1 MARMALGAIGAVVG
15 GYYGGPTGAQIG
27 FAIGS
32 AIGGLFEPPL
42 PGPRLGDLNVQ
53 VASYGAFIPITY
65 GGDRVTGNVIWCT
78 DLVEHTD
85 VTDGKGG
92 PKVEQHTYTVSCAIT
107 VNGREIGGIRR
118 IWADAKLI
126 YDISGSADGAAHAAS
141 ESTAALMTVYL
152 GTEDQLPDPTIEAY
166 EGVGN
171 VEAYRGVAYVVF
183 KDMPLSNYGN
193 RLPNFSFELTS
204 DTPEAHEYDSL
215 EPMEL
220 RAWTNDGL
228 PKHSISGITQYTV
241 GPHITTD
248 ASAVPALVQ
257 SVFGAEYTEYI
268 GWKADG
274 DAYLSIYNQASIL
287 QVGNGARYVDWYFN
301 VEQPDLVVFD
311 GVVDATYF
319 CSDLARIGAD
329 PIDGKAYASSSMDDD
344 GVRLSG
350 TPCLVRLLPYAASA
364 PTGYVV
370 GNNCSNYPP
379 DLSAHSPV
387 AWYSPHVAVRVE
399 RLLSPPANTC
409 YPGNPCEEGIAEI
422 PGNAGWCISC
432 DGDVTR
438 NLHYEAVSGSFRQLQ
453 AVAYSGSTVT
463 KLPLGPVLPAGHA
476 DDTEAFWTAA
486 AADAGLSGTYG
497 VNWPVTLSEAGKAD
511 DGATL
516 ADAGSAPLPEIVS
529 DICQRSGL
537 TEDEIDVTGLSG
549 DVLGYSLT
557 RQASGRGNLDPL
569 ARAFRFMGIESGAH
583 IRFQHIDLQTSVGTV
598 GHDDLGATSDGQTV
612 ALVKRTRA
620 QETELPSAVNVVYK
634 ARTADY
640 QASTQSARRS
650 ATGSLQ
656 EVAVEVPIVLND
668 AQAADI
674 AAQALYDAWAGRVS
688 NEWHTTREFV
698 DMEPGD
704 PIEIDDGEMVHRVL
718 ITEKVE
724 DGALINWKGRDID
737 PSVLA
742 SPGAVSPTSGG
753 GSTVRFDGPMKLEAM
768 DIPLLR
774 PADDTGPHFLAA
786 ASGYRP
792 SWRGGRAFI
801 SHDDG
806 TTYEGLKDM
815 NTAATL
821 GYAVGLLADFDG
833 GNVVDESSTVQIR
846 LHSGTLSSITRDQ
859 LLNSGNPALLGDEV
873 IQFQRAT
880 LVGTGVYEL
889 SGLLR
894 YRLGT
899 ERTGTHEVNERFVL
913 LVDSTLVSMPQL
925 AAEIGLAAKLKGVS
939 FGLSLDDANAQD
951 FTYAAVNLTPL
962 APMQLAVGVMG
973 DGSMQATWRR
983 RSRHIVPWLN
993 AAALPLGEV
1002 SEQYLVTV
1010 LDGDTI
1016 VEQQTVTSPEATL
1029 GQAAGSYVLTQTQE
1043 LAEPAFCLN
1052 AYGALMVGVNV
1063 DYRVAGSTHYAVAFD
1078 AAGAVAARS
1087 VALGEAVLQVAHGT
1101 GHIYVLA
1108 YFLTGGIIYAD
1119 TTIYRLDASNV
1130 AATPVSQ
1137 ASTIAGDWQGVAFDG
1152 TDLWVSQKSTAELIK
1167 LDAATLSQIAAYSV
1181 ASPGTDGLGL
1191 LFYGG
1196 GYLWVITDRKV
1207 IVKIDPSTGAEVGRF
1222 TRSGARDLAL
1232 IGGKLY
1238 VAYEVQWSSG
1248 STGGVNLYID
1258 IVDPGTYA
1266 VIDTIED
1273 ANGTF
1278 VGTNIIPIG
1287 SLIAASW
1294 ILGMKLFEASTGAV
1308 VASLGEIT
1316 SYAIAGV
1323 RGSELLLAWSPSHS
1337 YLSQVTRA
1345 YTLGAPTTPPDYS
1358 GHTLRVQQVSA
1369 VVGPGFAAEI
1379 TIP

>member
-1 MARMALGAIGAVVG
+1 MARMALGAIGAAIG
-15 GYYGGPTGAQIG
+15 GYFGGSAGAQIG

-32 AIGGLFEPPL
+32 AIGGMFEPPL
-42 PGPRLGDLNVQ
+42 PGPRLSDLTVQ
-53 VASYGAFIPITY
+53 VSSYGSFLPITY

-85 VTDGKGG
+85 VSDGKGG
-92 PKVEQHTYTVSCAIT
+92 PKVEQHTYTVSCAIAI
-107 VNGREIGGIRR
+107 NGREIGGIRK

-126 YDISGSADGAAHAAS
+126 YDISDAADGAAHAAS
-141 ESTAALMTVYL
+141 EATAALMTVYL
-152 GTEDQLPDPTIEAY
+152 GTEDQLPDPTIEAH

-193 RLPNFSFELTS
+193 RLPNFSFEMTS
-204 DTPEAHEYDSL
+204 DTPEAHEYDAL

-228 PKHSISGITQYTV
+228 PQHSIGGITQYTIGAHV
-241 GPHITTD
+241 TTD
-248 ASAVPALVQ
+248 VSEVAALVQ
-257 SVFGAEYTEYI
+257 EVFGPEYTEYI

-274 DAYLSIYNQASIL
+274 DAYMSIYDQDSIL

-301 VEQPDLVVFD
+301 VEQPDVVVFD

-319 CSDLARIGAD
+319 CSDLARLGAD
-329 PIDGKAYASSSMDDD
+329 PIDDRAYASSSMDDD
-344 GVRLSG
+344 SG
-350 TPCLVRLLPYAASA
+350 RINGQPCLVRLLPFGTSA
-364 PTGYVV
+364 PTHYEV
-370 GNNCSNYPP
+370 GNICSNYPP
-379 DLSAHSPV
+379 DLSAHFPV
-387 AWYSPHVAVRVE
+387 AWFSPHAVVRVE

-409 YPGNPCEEGIAEI
+409 YPGNPCEEGIAEL

-438 NLHYEAVSGSFRQLQ
+438 NLHYEAVSGSFHQLQ

-463 KLPLGPVLPAGHA
+463 KPALGPVLPVGHA
-476 DDTEAFWTAA
+476 NDTEAFWTAA
-486 AADAGLSGTYG
+486 AAEAGLSGTYG
-497 VNWPVTLSEAGKAD
+497 VDWPVTLTEAAKAD

-516 ADAGSAPLPEIVS
+516 AGAGSALLPDIVS

-537 TEDEIDVTGLSG
+537 TEDEIDVTDLAGE
-549 DVLGYSLT
+549 VLGYTLT
-557 RQASGRGNLDPL
+557 RQASGRGNLEPL

-598 GHDDLGATSDGQTV
+598 GADDLGATSDGRTE

-656 EVAVEVPIVLND
+656 EVAVEVPIVLED
-668 AQAADI
+668 EQAASI

-688 NEWHTTREFV
+688 NEWHTSREFV

-704 PIEIDDGEMVHRVL
+704 PIALDDGELVHRVL

-792 SWRGGRAFI
+792 SWRGGRAYI

-806 TTYEGLKDM
+806 TTYEALKDM

-821 GYAVGLLADFDG
+821 GYAMGLLADFDG
-833 GNVVDESSTVQIR
+833 GNVVDESNTVQIR
-846 LHSGTLSSITRDQ
+846 VHSGTLSSITRDQ

-880 LVGTGVYEL
+880 LVSANVYEL

-899 ERTGTHEVNERFVL
+899 ERAYGTHEIGERFVL

-925 AAEIGLAAKLKGVS
+925 GSEIGLAAKLKGVS
-939 FGLSLDDANAQD
+939 FGLSLDDATAQD
-951 FTYAAVNLTPL
+951 FTYTAANLTPV
-962 APMQLAVGVMG
+962 APVQLAVGVMG
-973 DGSMQATWRR
+973 DGSMQANWRR
-983 RSRHIVPWLN
+983 RSRHIVPWLS
-993 AAALPLGEV
+993 AAALPLGEA

-1010 LDGDTI
+1010 LDGSTI

-1043 LAEPAFCLN
+1043 LAQPAFCLN

-1063 DYRVAGSTHYAVAFD
+1063 DYRVTGSTHYAVAFD
-1078 AAGAVAARS
+1078 AAGAVDAQSA
-1087 VALGEAVLQVAHGT
+1087 ALGDAVLQVAHGT

-1108 YFLTGGIIYAD
+1108 YFLTGLVYAD
-1119 TTIYRLDASNV
+1119 TTVYRLDASNV

-1137 ASTIAGDWQGVAFDG
+1137 ASAIAGDWQGVAFDG
-1152 TDLWVSQKSTAELIK
+1152 TDVWVSQKSTAELLK
-1167 LDAATLSQIAAYSV
+1167 LDAATLSQIASYSV
-1181 ASPGTDGLGL
+1181 ASPGPDGLGL

-1196 GYLWVITDRKV
+1196 GSLWVIASGSV
-1207 IVKIDPSTGAEVGRF
+1207 VVNIDPSTGAEVGRF
-1222 TRSGARDLAL
+1222 TRSGALDLAV

-1238 VAYEVQWSSG
+1238 VSYVVHWSSG
-1248 STGGVNLYID
+1248 STGGANFYID
-1258 IVDPGTYA
+1258 IVDPSTYA
-1266 VIDTIED
+1266 VLDTIDD
-1273 ANGTF
+1273 ASGKF

-1287 SLIAASW
+1287 SLIATPGVTG
-1294 ILGMKLFEASTGAV
+1294 IKLIAASTGAV
-1308 VASLGEIT
+1308 VASLGDVT
-1316 SYAIAGV
+1316 PYAVAGV
-1323 RGSELLLAWSPSHS
+1323 RGSELLLTWSPSHNF
-1337 YLSQVTRA
+1337 LSQVTRA

-1369 VVGPGFAAEI
+1369 IVGPGFAAEI